1 MSRELQNRKLDISF
15 DYGWGWTHAD
25 LPREGIEVDHV
36 DIDEREVYFG
46 IDKLVLNAPDLADA
60 VNSGYQSTFDQD
72 EDDEEKQMD
81 ESYDY
86 DKDDGRKK
94 VMAALEEFRQ
104 VLWDDTKV
112 DDEEEH
118 DLRRSLFQ
126 DVDDKI
132 SQEIQKYFKYSRM

>member
-1 MSRELQNRKLDISF
+1 LDE
-15 DYGWGWTHAD
+15 
-25 LPREGIEVDHV
+25 RV

-60 VNSGYQSTFDQD
+60 VNSGFQSTFDQGEEDAEED
-72 EDDEEKQMD
+72 EDGEPMD

-112 DDEEEH
+112 DDKDEH

-132 SQEIQKYFKYSRM
+132 SQAIQKYFKYSRM